1 MQLTLLLLALVGLA
15 TAAVYQMPLIK
26 IDSPRIQ
33 MMRKGVWRDMVKQ
46 MNADRLKLKASAQA
60 FGDNRQDV
68 YNYHDIEYV
77 GNITIGNPEQPFQV
91 VLDTT
96 SADFWVPDVSCIPPP
111 KKRGCEDAV
120 CSPGATCKIFCSNKD
135 YCCNTPSRKYTC
147 IGKNVYDPS
156 KSRTSEEHNGVWKL
170 KYRGGSASGIY
181 ARDTVRFGAA
191 GKQNRLE
198 VLDVV
203 VGRATKVSKT
213 IKDLPFDGVLGLGFE
228 TIATNKAIKPPFV
241 RAHKD
246 GIVRPIFTVH
256 LRHIPEGGVGFGG
269 VYTYGGIDR
278 ENCDSDFVY
287 EPLTEPGFWQ
297 FKLRSISIGG
307 FTSSL
312 GWQAVT
318 STASGFIAAPQSI
331 ADAMAKAVGA
341 ETRAEEDGYFLDC
354 DGFPTPRFGIG
365 RNRYQVEGYNFM
377 ITLAE
382 YKCILSLYGM
392 DGGAFGPSWI
402 LGAPFM
408 RQYCNIH
415 DMEKKQ
421 IGFAK
426 SLK

>member
-46 MNADRLKLKASAQA
+46 RNADRLKLKASAQA
-60 FGDNRQDV
+60 FSDNRQDV

-77 GNITIGNPEQPFQV
+77 GNITIGNPEQPFQ
-91 VLDTT
+91 
-96 SADFWVPDVSCIPPP
+96 
-111 KKRGCEDAV
+111 
-120 CSPGATCKIFCSNKD
+120 
-135 YCCNTPSRKYTC
+135 
-147 IGKNVYDPS
+147 
-156 KSRTSEEHNGVWKL
+156 
-170 KYRGGSASGIY
+170 YRGGRASGIY
-181 ARDTVRFGAA
+181 ARDTVRFGAV

-203 VGRATKVSKT
+203 VGRATKISKT
-213 IKDLPFDGVLGLGFE
+213 SKDLPFDGVLGLGFE
-228 TIATNKAIKPPFV
+228 TIATNKAIQPPFV

-331 ADAMAKAVGA
+331 ADAMAKA
-341 ETRAEEDGYFLDC
+341 TRAEEDGYFLDC